1 MIVNTISHFWW
12 IAFKNDLICHSFSK
26 TLNIFQLCGN
36 TMEAA
41 EVFGMVTAFLS
52 QSGLNILVVNRWIMV
67 SLSTDQSSQRLESPL
82 MLSRVK
88 LCKQMLGKEAIRL
101 EYPRHVTGIV
111 LNGEKCNA

>member
-1 MIVNTISHFWW
+1 
-12 IAFKNDLICHSFSK
+12 
-26 TLNIFQLCGN
+26 
-36 TMEAA
+36 
-41 EVFGMVTAFLS
+41 
-52 QSGLNILVVNRWIMV
+52 MV